1 LVFALQCVTVSLYL
15 FFIFHL
21 FSALRMGVASWRG
34 GTTDLCPGWQNIRAT
49 TTFPLMK
56 RSSGYNRTLV
66 QLLYICA
73 YCFAGSKRG
82 PKFGRLLKCQ
92 LFLLGKCNDDFIPS
106 SAEQARLTR
115 NGMGRLTC
123 VLALL
128 CSFHRLITPLNNL
141 SVFS

>member
-1 LVFALQCVTVSLYL
+1 
-15 FFIFHL
+15 
-21 FSALRMGVASWRG
+21 
-34 GTTDLCPGWQNIRAT
+34 
-49 TTFPLMK
+49 MK

-82 PKFGRLLKCQ
+82 PKFGRLWKCQ

-106 SAEQARLTR
+106 TAEQARLTR

-128 CSFHRLITPLNNL
+128 CSFHCVITPLNNL
-141 SVFS
+141 SVFSLCHCDIQLSTDVRITCTQLIRIGMCMLQDLFTYCNCHTNI